1 MVKKII
7 RPGLIISLVG
17 FAILI
22 AGLSLKTDAT
32 AARGDKIINIE
43 SFSWGLSQSQFLRI
57 CMVSGGSASSRI
69 IREEVSFIYVGIK
82 FETGDVVLER
92 LLTVPPG
99 QFGCTDFSHSELV
112 AAGLVPE
119 PNTRLQFL
127 VTLGLNESLT
137 LGAAQE
143 VTVGAAQEVTVGA
156 AQEVTGSAETITVA
170 GGRTET
176 YKTIQTRQ
184 ITVVQDL

>member
-1 MVKKII
+1 MLKKII
-7 RPGLIISLVG
+7 RPGLILSLVG
-17 FAILI
+17 LAILI
-22 AGLSLKTDAT
+22 VGLSIKTGVT
-32 AARGDKIINIE
+32 AARGEKQINIE
-43 SFSWGLSQSQFLRI
+43 SFAWGISQPQLLRI
-57 CMVSGGSASSRI
+57 CMGSGGSASSRI

-99 QFGCTDFSHSELV
+99 QFRCTDISHSELV

-119 PNTRLQFL
+119 SNTRVQFL
-127 VTLGLNESLT
+127 VSVGITEAL
-137 LGAAQE
+137 
-143 VTVGAAQEVTVGA
+143 TVGAAQQVTVGA
-156 AQEVTGSAETITVA
+156 LSAETINIA
-170 GGRTET
+170 SGRTEN